1 MANPDVVPATQYRPE
16 MDGASHEATYSSFTH
31 FVPIA
36 ATFVAC
42 IVAGLAVG
50 GAKGAWFSAVVMIVL
65 AHIATAIAFL
75 TPLAW
80 RAPGAVLALLL
91 LMLLLY

>member
-1 MANPDVVPATQYRPE
+1 MANPHSAPIGQYKPD
-16 MDGASHEATYSSFTH
+16 MDGASHEAMYRNFTH

-36 ATFVAC
+36 TVFVAC

-50 GAKGAWFSAVVMIVL
+50 AVHAAWTSTIVMVVL
-65 AHIATAIAFL
+65 AHIALAIGLL
-75 TPLAW
+75 TPLGA
-80 RAPGAVLALLL
+80 RAPGAVLVLLL